1 MTDPPAPASSAR
13 PALDALP
20 VLVVGMRQAIR
31 MDPAGAPQ
39 TLSLAAAAERLGAAP
54 HLLCNLPLALR
65 RLGLARAIA
74 VDLLELYAFVRPA
87 RFLVPTPAGL
97 LQALGLAADGAGP
110 AAIAPALYQAAGLLL
125 DELRQMP
132 AAERKD
138 AAAIAQAMARAG
150 WPWGEMVI
158 AALDADTLA
167 GGSLAT
173 WNALPEWEEGAPPP
187 PPHDHPVSEAE
198 ADARLLALLGPD
210 AEPRPQQRAY
220 ARAASVAFRPRA
232 RPKAP
237 NMILLEAGTGI
248 GKTLGYIAPASLWAE
263 KNGGS
268 VWLSTFTRNLQRQ
281 LDAEIARL
289 YPDPDM
295 RARAAV
301 IRKGRENYACLLN
314 VEEAARGALAGVAT
328 VRDAIMMGLVL
339 RWLGHSRD
347 GDLAGGDFPNW
358 LGGIFGR
365 GRLAALSDHRGECL
379 YAACPHYRR
388 CFIERG
394 IRQARQARLVVANHA
409 LVMARAVRRRDDG
422 EPLRRLVFDEGH
434 HLFEAADSAFSA
446 HLTGT
451 EGAELRRWLR
461 GRETASRGRARGLL
475 TRLED
480 LLSRDDSGWTLL
492 HEVLDAARALP
503 GPGWQR
509 RLGHLE
515 PQGPFEVFLSHVRTT
530 VLARARN
537 THLPHSLE
545 CGTEAPEPR
554 LVEAAETLKGRL
566 DGLAR
571 PVATLAGR
579 LAAFLDAHAE
589 TLDSGSRGRLEAAI
603 RSLTLRAELIALWCD
618 MLAAIGATSGED
630 VVDWFELSRSDGRER
645 DVGLHRHAID
655 PTVPFAAAVL
665 APAHG
670 VVITSATLMDRHA
683 AEEEA
688 DWHRA
693 ETRVGA
699 RHLVEPPQR
708 LSLASPF
715 DYARQTR
722 VLIVTDVRK
731 NDPDRLAAAYR
742 ALMLA
747 AGGGALGLF
756 TAIARLRA
764 THARIAPALEAA
776 GLPLYAQ
783 HVDPIDTGTLV
794 DIFRAE
800 HDACL
805 LGTDAVRDGVDVPGD
820 ALRLIV
826 FDRVPW
832 PRPNILHKAR
842 RAAFGGAVYDD
853 MLARLRL
860 AQAFGRLI
868 RRASD
873 RGVFVL
879 LDAQTPTRLLPA
891 FPPGVVPARVGLSEA
906 VACIGEFLARNGH
919 RGVSVRD

>member
-1 MTDPPAPASSAR
+1 MTDPSAPASSAR

-20 VLVVGMRQAIR
+20 VLVVGMRQAVR
-31 MDPAGAPQ
+31 ADRDG
-39 TLSLAAAAERLGAAP
+39 TLQVLPLPEAAAHLGAAP

-65 RLGLARAIA
+65 RLGLARAVA
-74 VDLLELYAFVRPA
+74 FDLLELYAFVRPA

-97 LQALGLAADGAGP
+97 LQALGLAAAGQEP
-110 AAIAPALYQAAGLLL
+110 AAVARALRQAAHLLR
-125 DELRQMP
+125 DELARMP
-132 AAERKD
+132 AAERRN
-138 AAAIAQAMARAG
+138 AAAIAQAMTRAG
-150 WPWGEMVI
+150 WPWGEMVA
-158 AALDADTLA
+158 AALDADALA
-167 GGSLAT
+167 GGSLAV

-187 PPHDHPVSEAE
+187 PPGDHPVAE
-198 ADARLLALLGPD
+198 DDAEARLLALLGPD
-210 AEPRPQQRAY
+210 AEPRPQQRLY
-220 ARAASVAFRPRA
+220 ARAASFAFRPRA

-263 KNGGS
+263 KNGGT

-289 YPDPDM
+289 YPDPAE
-295 RARAAV
+295 RAQAAV

-314 VEEAARGALAGVAT
+314 VKEAARAALAGVAN

-339 RWLGHSRD
+339 RWLGHTRD
-347 GDLAGGDFPNW
+347 GDLAGGDFPSW
-358 LGGIFGR
+358 LGGIVGR

-394 IRQARQARLVVANHA
+394 IRQSRTARLVVANHA

-434 HLFEAADSAFSA
+434 HLFDAADSAFSA

-461 GRETASRGRARGLL
+461 GRETARRGRARGLL

-480 LLSRDDSGWTLL
+480 LLSGDDAAWALL

-509 RLGHLE
+509 RLVHLE

-530 VLARARN
+530 VLARAPNAR
-537 THLPHSLE
+537 LPHSLE

-554 LVEAAETLKGRL
+554 LVAAAETLRTRL
-566 DGLAR
+566 DALAR
-571 PVATLAGR
+571 PIATLAGR
-579 LAAFLDAHAE
+579 LAAFLDDHAE
-589 TLDSGSRGRLEAAI
+589 TLDSGSRGRIEAAI
-603 RSLTLRAELIALWCD
+603 RALTLRAELLGLWRE
-618 MLAAIGATSGED
+618 MLAAIGAATGAD
-630 VVDWFELSRSDGRER
+630 VVDWFELARSDGRER
-645 DVGLHRHAID
+645 DVGLHRHALD
-655 PTVPFAAAVL
+655 PTEPFAAAVL

-670 VVITSATLMDRHA
+670 VVITSATLMDRQA
-683 AEEEA
+683 AEADA

-699 RHLVEPPQR
+699 RHLVEPPRR

-731 NDPDRLAAAYR
+731 NDADRLAAAYR

-842 RAAFGGAVYDD
+842 RAAFGGAIYDD

-868 RRASD
+868 RRGSD

-879 LDAQTPTRLLPA
+879 LDAQTPTRLLGA
-891 FPPGVVPARVGLSEA
+891 FPPGVAPARVGLAEA
-906 VACIGEFLARNGH
+906 VATVRAFL
-919 RGVSVRD
+919 RDASSGPVDPGS